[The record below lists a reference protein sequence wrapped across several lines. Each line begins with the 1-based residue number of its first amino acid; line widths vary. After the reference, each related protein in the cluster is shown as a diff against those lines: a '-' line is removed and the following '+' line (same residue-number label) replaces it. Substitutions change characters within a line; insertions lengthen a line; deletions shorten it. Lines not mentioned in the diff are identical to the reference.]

1 MQLINLNTGQVI
13 AERVR
18 TADRFFARLRGLM
31 FTSELGSGC
40 ALHLKPCRSIHTF
53 FMNYPI
59 DVLYV
64 NEQGIVIGLEE
75 NMPPGRVGKYYPDA
89 DSVIELPA
97 GKINETTTK
106 IGHQMAFRQE

>member
-1 MQLINLNTGQVI
+1 MKLINLNTEQII
-13 AERVR
+13 AEQVR

-31 FTSELGSGC
+31 FTSKLGSGC

-75 NMPPGRVGKYYPDA
+75 NVPPGRIGKYYPDA

-97 GKINETTTK
+97 GKIHETMTK
-106 IGHQMAFRQE
+106 IGHQVAFR